1 VPYRVYYPVTIY
13 TYAIDY
19 YVEHCVIHR
28 GARKNMQQFVPVG
41 RIERVHNALQ
51 LTVIGCDLIGDLVVA
66 AGDVHGLLN
75 GREVDLNF
83 VQRRPGRE
91 PFVGYAGKARLSRS
105 GRAVTFWF
113 AEGMVTAPLVQVRQ
127 LMTGGRKAAILSRP
141 QAAPVIDADEEQR
154 RPIDEGLIR
163 SFT

>member
-1 VPYRVYYPVTIY
+1 
-13 TYAIDY
+13 
-19 YVEHCVIHR
+19 
-28 GARKNMQQFVPVG
+28 MQQFVQVG

-105 GRAVTFWF
+105 GRAVTFRPGVPRLDF
-113 AEGMVTAPLVQVRQ
+113 FIAGLPGRPLEKF
-127 LMTGGRKAAILSRP
+127 LL
-141 QAAPVIDADEEQR
+141 PVILGSLQ
-154 RPIDEGLIR
+154 
-163 SFT
+163 SS